1 MLTKKYPP
9 LYISIN
15 KELLNMLLVEAKK
28 NFFNFLYYK
37 TDYYF
42 FKEDDSFI
50 SKNIFKKYKKLDKE
64 QAFEIYNRTGFEE
77 ILNIIKNKEYKELF
91 NSYEILYHLNST
103 KTFDM
108 PVTDLKLF
116 LDIANISFDTVK
128 EYEKNQ

>member
-50 SKNIFKKYKKLDKE
+50 FKNIFKKYKKLDKE
-64 QAFEIYNRTGFEE
+64 QAFEIYNKTGFEE

-91 NSYEILYHLNST
+91 DSYEILYHLNST

-108 PVTDLKLF
+108 PITDLKLF

>member
-64 QAFEIYNRTGFEE
+64 QAFAIYNKTGFEE

-91 NSYEILYHLNST
+91 DSYEILYHLNST

-108 PVTDLKLF
+108 PITDLKLF

>member
-9 LYISIN
+9 LYITIN
-15 KELLNMLLVEAKK
+15 KTLLDILIRESKS

-42 FKEDDSFI
+42 FKEEDSFI

-64 QAFEIYNRTGFEE
+64 QALEIYEKTGFDE
-77 ILNIIKNKEYKELF
+77 ILNILKNKEYKELF
-91 NSYEILYHLNST
+91 NSYELVYHFNIS
-103 KTFDM
+103 KSFSM

-116 LDIANISFDTVK
+116 LDIANLNFESLK
-128 EYEKNQ
+128 SYEKN

>member
-64 QAFEIYNRTGFEE
+64 QAFEIYNKTGFEE

-91 NSYEILYHLNST
+91 DSYEILYHLNST
-103 KTFDM
+103 KTFAM

>member
-103 KTFDM
+103 KIFDM
-108 PVTDLKLF
+108 PITDLKLF

>member
-64 QAFEIYNRTGFEE
+64 QAFEIYNKTGFEE

-91 NSYEILYHLNST
+91 DSYEILYHLNST

-108 PVTDLKLF
+108 PITDLKLF
-116 LDIANISFDTVK
+116 LVIANISFDTVK

>member
-64 QAFEIYNRTGFEE
+64 QAFAIYNKTGFEE

-91 NSYEILYHLNST
+91 DSYEILYHLNST
-103 KTFDM
+103 KTFSM
-108 PVTDLKLF
+108 PITDLKLF

>member
-64 QAFEIYNRTGFEE
+64 QAFEIYNKTGFEE

-91 NSYEILYHLNST
+91 DSYEILYHLNST
-103 KTFDM
+103 KTFSM
-108 PVTDLKLF
+108 PITDLKLF

>member
-64 QAFEIYNRTGFEE
+64 QAFEIYNKTGFEE

-91 NSYEILYHLNST
+91 DSYEILYHLNST

-108 PVTDLKLF
+108 PITDLKLF

-128 EYEKNQ
+128 

>member
-15 KELLNMLLVEAKK
+15 KELLNMLLSEAKK

-64 QAFEIYNRTGFEE
+64 QAFEIYNKTGFEE

-91 NSYEILYHLNST
+91 DSYEILYHLNST

-108 PVTDLKLF
+108 PITDLKLF

>member
-64 QAFEIYNRTGFEE
+64 QAFEIYNKTGFEE

-91 NSYEILYHLNST
+91 DSYEILYHLNST
-103 KTFDM
+103 KIFDM
-108 PVTDLKLF
+108 PITDLKLF

>member
-15 KELLNMLLVEAKK
+15 KELLNMLLAEAKK

-64 QAFEIYNRTGFEE
+64 QAFEIYNKTGFEE

-91 NSYEILYHLNST
+91 ESYEILYHLNST
-103 KTFDM
+103 KTFAM

>member
-1 MLTKKYPP
+1 
-9 LYISIN
+9 
-15 KELLNMLLVEAKK
+15 MLLVEAKK

-64 QAFEIYNRTGFEE
+64 QAFEIYNKTGFEE

-91 NSYEILYHLNST
+91 DSYEILYHLNNT
-103 KTFDM
+103 KTFAM

-116 LDIANISFDTVK
+116 LDIANISFDTIK

>member
-50 SKNIFKKYKKLDKE
+50 YKNIF
-64 QAFEIYNRTGFEE
+64 N
-77 ILNIIKNKEYKELF
+77 
-91 NSYEILYHLNST
+91 
-103 KTFDM
+103 
-108 PVTDLKLF
+108 
-116 LDIANISFDTVK
+116 
-128 EYEKNQ
+128 

>member
-64 QAFEIYNRTGFEE
+64 QAFEIYNKTGFEE

-91 NSYEILYHLNST
+91 DSYEILYHLNNT
-103 KTFDM
+103 KTFAM

>member
-108 PVTDLKLF
+108 PITDLKLF

>member
-64 QAFEIYNRTGFEE
+64 QAFEIYNKTGFEE

-91 NSYEILYHLNST
+91 DSYEILYHLNST

-108 PVTDLKLF
+108 PITDLKLF